1 MSMMAQV
8 QMIAERIAGSFPSAE
23 LISTSE
29 NAKKCFEIRHN
40 QNLLIEMNS
49 IGATCFFPT
58 RYSGVMQ
65 WSGVKEG
72 GPNEIADLFIRRL
85 ADAGFEVFTAS
96 GERIRKTPVRLG
108 KFTICP
114 KCNEMGTMKTFQY
127 GKPRVPI
134 DLDKYVLAG
143 RYIKLGDPQILCTA
157 CDWTGLREDVRF
169 TKKKKQTP

>member
-1 MSMMAQV
+1 MSMIEQV
-8 QMIAERIAGSFPSAE
+8 QMIAERIAHSFPSAE

-29 NAKKCFEIRHN
+29 NNKKCFEIRHN
-40 QNLLIEMNS
+40 QRLLIEINLL
-49 IGATCFFPT
+49 GLNCYFPT
-58 RYSGVMQ
+58 RYSGVTQ
-65 WSGVKEG
+65 WSDVKEG
-72 GPNEIADLFIRRL
+72 GPNEVAESIIRRL

-114 KCNEMGTMKTFQY
+114 KCDEMGAIKTFQY
-127 GKPRVPI
+127 GKPRVQI
-134 DLDKYVLAG
+134 DLDKYVLVG

-169 TKKKKQTP
+169 TKKRKKTR

>member
-1 MSMMAQV
+1 MMAQV

-23 LISTSE
+23 LTLTSE
-29 NAKKCFEIRHN
+29 NNKCFEIRHN
-40 QNLLIEMNS
+40 QKVLIEINL
-49 IGATCFFPT
+49 IGLTCFFPT
-58 RYSGVMQ
+58 RHSDVMH

-72 GPNEIADLFIRRL
+72 GPNEIADVIIRRL

-96 GERIRKTPVRLG
+96 GERIHKSPVRLG

-114 KCNEMGTMKTFQY
+114 KCNEMGAIKTYRY

-143 RYIKLGDPQILCTA
+143 RHIKLGDPQILCTA

-169 TKKKKQTP
+169 TKKKKKTP

>member
-29 NAKKCFEIRHN
+29 NDKKYFEIRHN

-65 WSGVKEG
+65 WSGVIEG
-72 GPNEIADLFIRRL
+72 GPNEIADSFIRRL

-96 GERIRKTPVRLG
+96 GERIHKTPVRLG

-114 KCNEMGTMKTFQY
+114 KCNEMGSMKTFQY

-157 CDWTGLREDVRF
+157 CDWTGLREDFRF

>member
-8 QMIAERIAGSFPSAE
+8 QMIAERIAISFPSSE
-23 LISTSE
+23 LITTCE
-29 NAKKCFEIRHN
+29 NTKKYFMISHN
-40 QNLLIEMNS
+40 QKILIEMNS

-58 RYSGVMQ
+58 RYIGEWK
-65 WSGVKEG
+65 WSGVIEG
-72 GPNEIADLFIRRL
+72 GPNEIADSFIRRL
-85 ADAGFEVFTAS
+85 ADAGFEVFTTS
-96 GERIRKTPVRLG
+96 GERVRRTPVRLG

-114 KCNEMGTMKTFQY
+114 KCNAMGSIKTFQY

-169 TKKKKQTP
+169 TKKKKKTR